1 MFGFWWQWQFQW
13 KLSRLKDPRY
23 SFLFENAPEDE
34 VVCFDCE
41 TSNLNPKKAQLL
53 SIGAVKISQNKILTS
68 QKLELFI
75 KPTAEIDHQ
84 SIKVHRLRHVDVE
97 NGLDVEEAI
106 EKFLDFIGSRKL
118 VGYYLEFDVAMI
130 NKYMK
135 PLVGTTLPNPQI
147 DISGLFYNSKLRN
160 YPAGMP
166 HPHIDLRFD
175 TMMEEMGLPVL
186 GKHDAF
192 NDALMTAMIYIKLLN
207 GWGMR
212 KSENNYD

>member
-1 MFGFWWQWQFQW
+1 
-13 KLSRLKDPRY
+13 LDAKD
-23 SFLFENAPEDE
+23 AI
-34 VVCFDCE
+34 
-41 TSNLNPKKAQLL
+41 LN
-53 SIGAVKISQNKILTS
+53 
-68 QKLELFI
+68 
-75 KPTAEIDHQ
+75 
-84 SIKVHRLRHVDVE
+84 
-97 NGLDVEEAI
+97 
-106 EKFLDFIGSRKL
+106 FLDFIGPIKL
-118 VGYYLEFDVAMI
+118 LSYYLEFDVAMI

-147 DISGLFYNSKLRN
+147 DISGLFYTSKLRS

-207 GWGMR
+207 GWGIV
-212 KSENNYD
+212 KND

>member
-13 KLSRLKDPRY
+13 NLSRLKDPRY
-23 SFLFENAPEDE
+23 SFLFETAPEDE

-41 TSNLNPKKAQLL
+41 TSSLNPKKAQLL
-53 SIGAVKISQNKILTS
+53 SIGAVKIAHNKILTS

-75 KPTAEIDHQ
+75 KPTAEIDHA

-97 NGLDVEEAI
+97 NGLDVKEAI
-106 EKFLDFIGSRKL
+106 EKFLEFIGPRKL

-135 PLVGTTLPNPQI
+135 PLLGVTLPNQQV
-147 DISGLFYNSKLRN
+147 DISGLFYNSKLRS
-160 YPAGMP
+160 YPVGMP

-175 TMMEEMGLPVL
+175 TMLEELGLPVL

-192 NDALMTAMIYIKLLN
+192 NDALMTAMIYVKLLN
-207 GWGMR
+207 SFSI
-212 KSENNYD
+212 K

>member
-13 KLSRLKDPRY
+13 NLSKLKDPRY
-23 SFLFENAPEDE
+23 RFLFETAPEDE

-41 TSNLNPKKAQLL
+41 TSGLNPKKAQLL
-53 SIGAVKISQNKILTS
+53 SIGAVKIAHNKILTS

-75 KPTAEIDHQ
+75 KPTAEIDHA
-84 SIKVHRLRHVDVE
+84 SIKVHRLRHIDVE
-97 NGLDVEEAI
+97 NGLDAKDAI
-106 EKFLDFIGSRKL
+106 LKFLDFIGPRKL

-135 PLVGTTLPNPQI
+135 PLLGVTLPNQQV
-147 DISGLFYNSKLRN
+147 DISGLYYNQKLYG
-160 YPAGMP
+160 YPAGLP

-175 TMMEEMGLPVL
+175 TIMQEMGLPVL

-192 NDALMTAMIYIKLLN
+192 NDALMTAMIYVKLLN
-207 GWGMR
+207 SFNI
-212 KSENNYD
+212 K